1 MGTILICLICG
12 VIFSIRQRKK
22 HGKVW
27 CDGFDIAG
35 YMSCSFIIS
44 LILILTL
51 SLLATV
57 LCESEEVIES
67 SKELIALKDNSTIDG
82 TFFLGSGSING
93 EMKYVAM
100 VKDKNGYKMETYRIE
115 DVYINEVD
123 NNFRI
128 EEIGYEFK
136 NENMYLFFGNIKN
149 HTYRVYIP
157 KDSVVQNYKIDLE

>member
-1 MGTILICLICG
+1 MGIILICLICG

-27 CDGFDIAG
+27 CSYGIIAE
-35 YMSCSFIIS
+35 YMLCSFLIG

-51 SLLATV
+51 SPLASM
-57 LCESEEVIES
+57 LCESEEVIDS
-67 SKELIALKDNSTIDG
+67 SKELIALKDNSMING
-82 TFFLGSGSING
+82 KFFLGSGSVNG

-100 VKDKNGYKMETYRIE
+100 VKDKNGYKMETYRVE

-123 NNFRI
+123 DNFRI